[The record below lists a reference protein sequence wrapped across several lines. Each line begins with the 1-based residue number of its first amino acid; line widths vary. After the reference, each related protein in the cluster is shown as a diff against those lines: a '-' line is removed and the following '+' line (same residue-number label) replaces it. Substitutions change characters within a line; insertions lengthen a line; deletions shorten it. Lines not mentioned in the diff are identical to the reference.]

1 MSFLYLKLAS
11 IIRSLLV
18 VIFLVS
24 SIYVSLAQTLTTTSK
39 KAIRLYHEGR
49 NHFALLEY
57 EQAELKLKKAI
68 GTDKNFLEAYM
79 LLGDIYRTQNKNIY
93 AVETYKTA
101 IEINPDK
108 YPEVFYFYGILCFEM
123 QQYQLCIEQLE
134 QFKNYNIINEAR
146 QREADYYLASARFAQ
161 RSLKN
166 PVPFQPINLG
176 TNINSANDEFINAV
190 STDELKI
197 YITAEEAVQGL
208 VGVSDRFFISYRDD
222 LNSAWQPIALLPPPL
237 NSEDTQGALS
247 LTHDGRYLLFAGCQ
261 WSDGYGSCDIY
272 AVKTVGKNIGK
283 PQNLGHTLNSTA
295 WDSQPCLAPDGR
307 TLYFS
312 STRKGGYGKSDIW
325 RSYLQDNGEWSTP
338 ENLGETINTYGSEMS
353 PYIHAD
359 GKTLYFSS
367 DRHPGMGGMDLFV
380 AKMDSAGN
388 WEKPVNLGYP
398 INTSGDEINIIVNAR
413 GDKAYI
419 SARLPE
425 GNGGFDI
432 YEFEVYPEIR
442 PKPSTYVKGIVVD
455 AKTNNPLLS
464 YFTLTEINAGKDII
478 TSFSDEKTGEFL
490 LCLPINRDY
499 ALNVSREG
507 YLFHSEHFSLTD
519 YKEVFEPYLLN
530 IALNP
535 IIPGE
540 VTIMRNIF
548 FDSGKAN
555 LKDESLAELNKL
567 YEFLIQ
573 NPSIAVEISGHTDD
587 VGSEDYNMTL
597 SDQRAQA
604 VTDFL
609 VAKGIDSNRLQH
621 KGYGFTKPL
630 TTNQTQEGRAKNRRT
645 EIKVIEMP
653 K

>member
-1 MSFLYLKLAS
+1 
-11 IIRSLLV
+11 
-18 VIFLVS
+18 
-24 SIYVSLAQTLTTTSK
+24 
-39 KAIRLYHEGR
+39 
-49 NHFALLEY
+49 
-57 EQAELKLKKAI
+57 
-68 GTDKNFLEAYM
+68 
-79 LLGDIYRTQNKNIY
+79 
-93 AVETYKTA
+93 
-101 IEINPDK
+101 
-108 YPEVFYFYGILCFEM
+108 
-123 QQYQLCIEQLE
+123 
-134 QFKNYNIINEAR
+134 
-146 QREADYYLASARFAQ
+146 
-161 RSLKN
+161 
-166 PVPFQPINLG
+166 
-176 TNINSANDEFINAV
+176 
-190 STDELKI
+190 
-197 YITAEEAVQGL
+197 
-208 VGVSDRFFISYRDD
+208 
-222 LNSAWQPIALLPPPL
+222 LLPPPL

>member
-1 MSFLYLKLAS
+1 
-11 IIRSLLV
+11 
-18 VIFLVS
+18 
-24 SIYVSLAQTLTTTSK
+24 
-39 KAIRLYHEGR
+39 
-49 NHFALLEY
+49 
-57 EQAELKLKKAI
+57 
-68 GTDKNFLEAYM
+68 
-79 LLGDIYRTQNKNIY
+79 
-93 AVETYKTA
+93 
-101 IEINPDK
+101 
-108 YPEVFYFYGILCFEM
+108 
-123 QQYQLCIEQLE
+123 EQLE

-272 AVKTVGKNIGK
+272 AVKTVGKNIGE

-380 AKMDSAGN
+380 AKMDSAG
-388 WEKPVNLGYP
+388 
-398 INTSGDEINIIVNAR
+398 
-413 GDKAYI
+413 
-419 SARLPE
+419 
-425 GNGGFDI
+425 
-432 YEFEVYPEIR
+432 
-442 PKPSTYVKGIVVD
+442 
-455 AKTNNPLLS
+455 
-464 YFTLTEINAGKDII
+464 
-478 TSFSDEKTGEFL
+478 
-490 LCLPINRDY
+490 
-499 ALNVSREG
+499 
-507 YLFHSEHFSLTD
+507 
-519 YKEVFEPYLLN
+519 
-530 IALNP
+530 
-535 IIPGE
+535 
-540 VTIMRNIF
+540 
-548 FDSGKAN
+548 
-555 LKDESLAELNKL
+555 
-567 YEFLIQ
+567 
-573 NPSIAVEISGHTDD
+573 
-587 VGSEDYNMTL
+587 
-597 SDQRAQA
+597 
-604 VTDFL
+604 
-609 VAKGIDSNRLQH
+609 
-621 KGYGFTKPL
+621 
-630 TTNQTQEGRAKNRRT
+630 
-645 EIKVIEMP
+645 
-653 K
+653 